1 MELVHLIQGKAS
13 PVNMNRTNLLVH
25 ELAQQQVNGGMN
37 VTVWGITDDTIHE
50 YPQRNFKSVLFDRKK
65 LSSFSGSDLAKA
77 IRQAKGKDVIFHLHG
92 AFLETFHEAAKL
104 MRTCKLPY
112 IVTPHGGYQKAQT
125 PAIWQLGR
133 RRLMR
138 REAALLAGAAAVHVE
153 GISELEGVHQ
163 VCRNCHA
170 SIIPFGFSGEINNG
184 LTTTPSGHEGQ
195 FIVGYDGRADMHG
208 RGLDAL
214 LEGFELFSK
223 YVPEARLWI
232 FGDTAHLQPV
242 REIVAQLGMGSKVY
256 YPGAKYGPER
266 DILHQQVHVF
276 VYPSRS
282 SGTPSTLLETC
293 ARGIPCVVTEA
304 TNVGSYVKAYHA
316 GIVLSEVSAVEVAT
330 GLQKIAYAY
339 RHEQQRTELR
349 KNAARM
355 VHTAFDWKK
364 IVSEY
369 SDMYNE
375 ALTGNWSPA
384 GQAQSTLWNKLPQ
397 QGKLPGAEKLK
408 TFTSK
413 SFSENYVLAHLMEY
427 SS

>member
-13 PVNMNRTNLLVH
+13 PVKMNRTNLLVH
-25 ELAQQQVNGGMN
+25 ELAQQQVNAGMN
-37 VTVWGITDDTIHE
+37 VTVWGITDDTVHE

-92 AFLETFHEAAKL
+92 AFLDTFHEAAKL
-104 MRTCKLPY
+104 MRACKLPY
-112 IVTPHGGYQKAQT
+112 IVTPHGGYQKAQP
-125 PAIWQLGR
+125 PAIWQLRR

-138 REAALLAGAAAVHVE
+138 REATLLAGAAAVHVE
-153 GISELEGVHQ
+153 GISELEGLHT
-163 VCRNCHA
+163 VCRTCHA
-170 SIIPFGFSGEINNG
+170 SIIPFGYSGEVNSNP
-184 LTTTPSGHEGQ
+184 TTTSEYEGQ

-223 YVPEARLWI
+223 YVPDARLWI
-232 FGDTAHLQPV
+232 FGDTAHLQAV
-242 REIVAQLGMGSKVY
+242 REIVAQLGMGSKVS

-266 DILHQQVHVF
+266 EMLHRQVQVF
-276 VYPSRS
+276 VYPSRNN
-282 SGTPSTLLETC
+282 GTPSTLLETC
-293 ARGIPCVVTEA
+293 ALGIPCVVTEA

-316 GIVLSEVSAVEVAT
+316 GIVLSETSAVEVAT

-339 RHEQQRTELR
+339 RHDQQRMELR

-369 SDMYNE
+369 NDMYDE

-384 GQAQSTLWNKLPQ
+384 GQAQSTLWNRLPQ
-397 QGKLPGAEKLK
+397 QGKPRATEKMK
-408 TFTSK
+408 TLTGRG
-413 SFSENYVLAHLMEY
+413 FSENYVLAHIMEY
-427 SS
+427 AS